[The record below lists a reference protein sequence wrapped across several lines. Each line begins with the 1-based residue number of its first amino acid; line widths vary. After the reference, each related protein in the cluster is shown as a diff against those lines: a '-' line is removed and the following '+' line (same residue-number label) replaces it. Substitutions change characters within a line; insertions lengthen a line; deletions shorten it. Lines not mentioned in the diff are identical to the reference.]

1 MMHRNKEVTMED
13 NETTETI
20 YLNIFKNGHGIIYGV
35 VHPDE
40 GSADEANDYSAEK
53 RIARKKITFKEGDME

>member
-1 MMHRNKEVTMED
+1 MEGNKMDTREDTEVTY
-13 NETTETI
+13 TI
-20 YLNIFKNGHGIIYGV
+20 CLNVFKNGHGIIYGV